1 MTMVNRSAVWASAL
15 IVLAVLHLHVHRARA
30 TDAAGSPAVTLAMT
44 PAPLVVPRL
53 AEPTLLCGNRW
64 VNTTYVLG
72 SNCMK
77 ACLNE
82 GHSAFECQTTYV
94 SLCHA
99 CWATLLGCAKNGPPA
114 TQCPGCTLHYAAC
127 MKPFFQ

>member
-1 MTMVNRSAVWASAL
+1 MTSVKRGTLCAFVL
-15 IVLAVLHLHVHRARA
+15 IILGTLYLEARQARA
-30 TDAAGSPAVTLAMT
+30 TDTSSSPAVTLAMT
-44 PAPLVVPRL
+44 PAPPVVPRL
-53 AEPTLLCGNRW
+53 AEPVLLCGNRW

-94 SLCHA
+94 PLCHA
-99 CWATLLGCAKNGPPA
+99 CWAKLLGCAKNG
-114 TQCPGCTLHYAAC
+114 
-127 MKPFFQ
+127 